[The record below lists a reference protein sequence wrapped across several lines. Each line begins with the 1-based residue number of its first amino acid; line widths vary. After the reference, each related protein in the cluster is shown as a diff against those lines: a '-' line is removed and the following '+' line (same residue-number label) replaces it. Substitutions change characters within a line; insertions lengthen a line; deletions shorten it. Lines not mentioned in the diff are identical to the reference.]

1 MSLYPVTRHNVSSV
15 LLSSTGIL
23 EREISETIY
32 KDIIFFFNTCY
43 KLNWIFEFCLKKKE
57 KINFSGEKIGNEN
70 KVTRSKLLDKIF
82 IL

>member
-15 LLSSTGIL
+15 LLFSTGIL

-43 KLNWIFEFCLKKKE
+43 KLN
-57 KINFSGEKIGNEN
+57 
-70 KVTRSKLLDKIF
+70 
-82 IL
+82 